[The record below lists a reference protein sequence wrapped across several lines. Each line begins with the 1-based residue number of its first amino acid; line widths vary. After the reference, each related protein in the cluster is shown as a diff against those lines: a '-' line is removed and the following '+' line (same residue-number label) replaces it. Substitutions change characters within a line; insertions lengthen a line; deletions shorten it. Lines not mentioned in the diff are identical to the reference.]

1 MKKEKIKPNLKKN
14 KILTIIFNTLQI
26 ISLILIIYTTSLV
39 GKIETKWIVLGI
51 TILVMINALAIF
63 LLDKLMKKTKIYKVI
78 IFILVSLLLTG
89 IQLYGSYLIYRT
101 YNSLSSANKSSVT
114 YETNIVV
121 MKDSKLKKID
131 DLKNK
136 TIGIV
141 VDETSID
148 GYVIGLEIID
158 ENKLEKNS
166 KIEEYTDISSMLK
179 DLYDNKIDAIIVSSN
194 YTSMFTSI
202 DAYKNIKEETKVI
215 YKKSKKLSKKEI
227 AKYVGEEIV
236 NKNESSS
243 ITEPFTVLLMGI
255 DSTADTLEKNATG
268 NGDALM
274 VLTFNPKTLNATIW
288 SIPRDTYVPIAC
300 FAGQKENKITHAG
313 WNGESCMIKT
323 IENFTGINID
333 YYVKINFKGVVKMVD
348 ALGGITIDVPEEM
361 DEVCEQD
368 SNRNFS
374 NQQCFHKGKMDI
386 NGEQALAFARHR
398 KTLALGDFQ
407 RGLNQQLVVQGMLNK
422 LKVIKS
428 TNKALKILD
437 TISNSIDTN
446 FTTNQLLS
454 FYDIAKVLFST
465 SSNSN
470 NIINMQQLYL
480 TGQGQMI
487 YDEAMGLTL
496 YNFIPNQDSLNQI
509 ITAMKQ
515 NLDKE
520 KVTNKIKTMDFNI
533 EEPFEM
539 KMIGTDTSGGSS
551 SYTLLPSVVGLDV
564 TTAKAK
570 LEALGLSV
578 KIEEKQTTSYTS
590 GTVISQ
596 SYPANKR
603 IDLIKDSITLVVATN
618 SSSSNKTEDNKQE
631 DEITVEFN
639 IANSEVIDTSKG
651 ETYVETDKDNIIV
664 YEKGKDITSSAS
676 INYSYDDD
684 NITSQTPELKT
695 YTVTYTVTYK
705 NFTKSF
711 TKTVTIK

>member
-131 DLKNK
+131 DLKDK

-361 DEVCEQD
+361 DGVCEQD
-368 SNRNFS
+368 SNRNFG

-515 NLDKE
+515 NLGKE

-551 SYTLLPSVVGLDV
+551 SYSLLPSVVGLDV

-618 SSSSNKTEDNKQE
+618 SSSNNKTEDNKQE

-639 IANSEVIDTSKG
+639 IPNSEVIDTSKG

-705 NFTKSF
+705 NFTKNF